1 MFVTCNRADAES
13 VLQALKHLALIH
25 PQHRLVPLD
34 RMVLDAAAQLAF
46 DPPLPAIDL
55 DALEPIG
62 PEQLAERIT
71 DPDLRET
78 AAALC
83 AILALTEGELDGPRL
98 REAVRFNHALGQ
110 HEAYVH
116 DLLELARGHQK
127 WVQADL
133 VRRNLDTFPGMAAD
147 MEVHG
152 AYPYTGTPEDQ
163 ALAARYIALGEHPVG
178 TFGRAYFDH
187 FREHG
192 FGFPGEVGALT
203 ELFAA
208 PHDSVHVLSG
218 YGTSTQ
224 GELLVSAFTAGMHQ
238 PDAMA
243 AHILPTLLEWQ
254 VGLDLSFAV
263 APERG
268 WLDPHKYL
276 VAIDRGRRCTRDVLD
291 GTWDLFAHAA
301 RDLDELRASFGIPPL
316 APGDAGIGI
325 EPHGR

>member
-1 MFVTCNRADAES
+1 M
-13 VLQALKHLALIH
+13 
-25 PQHRLVPLD
+25 
-34 RMVLDAAAQLAF
+34 
-46 DPPLPAIDL
+46 
-55 DALEPIG
+55 
-62 PEQLAERIT
+62 
-71 DPDLRET
+71 
-78 AAALC
+78 
-83 AILALTEGELDGPRL
+83 
-98 REAVRFNHALGQ
+98 
-110 HEAYVH
+110 
-116 DLLELARGHQK
+116 
-127 WVQADL
+127 
-133 VRRNLDTFPGMAAD
+133 
-147 MEVHG
+147 HG
-152 AYPYTGTPEDQ
+152 AYPNTGTPEDQ
-163 ALAARYIALGEHPVG
+163 ALAARYVALGEHPVG